1 MRLFDF
7 LKRNFVKTKD
17 AYESLRPRFD
27 WKNIDRQCRIY
38 RPAEIANLL
47 KESQPFFMMASGGKY
62 AIAIRRNRK
71 GKEIPA
77 CFIRVDKD
85 RRKPKERKRMRRAAK
100 ALAEVTA

>member
-1 MRLFDF
+1 MLSF
-7 LKRNFVKTKD
+7 RNIWNSVFKKQQKD
-17 AYESLRPRFD
+17 EQRPRFD
-27 WKNIDRQCRIY
+27 WQNTDRQCRIY

-100 ALAEVTA
+100 TLAEATV